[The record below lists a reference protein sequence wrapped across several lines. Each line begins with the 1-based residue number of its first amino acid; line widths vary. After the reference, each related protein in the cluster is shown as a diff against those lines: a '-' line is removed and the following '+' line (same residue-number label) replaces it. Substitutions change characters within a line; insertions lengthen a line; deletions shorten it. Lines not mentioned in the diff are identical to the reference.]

1 MVAQISALGLGLN
14 VAGSLINKVGKS
26 LSNND
31 KSIASGL
38 GKLDP
43 TLEAKL
49 SQLDPS
55 IAQKLKAKSKEFETV
70 FLENML
76 SHMTQGTG
84 EEGPLGENGTGGEN
98 YKSMLVNEFAKSIS
112 QAGGVG
118 VSNNVLR
125 ELVRLQEAS
134 SGGANVGASK

>member
-14 VAGSLINKVGKS
+14 VAGGIINKIGKN
-26 LSNND
+26 LGGTN
-31 KSIASGL
+31 KSISGDL

-49 SQLDPS
+49 SQLDPA
-55 IAQKLKAKSKEFETV
+55 IAQKLKSKSKEFETV

-76 SHMTQGTG
+76 SHITQGTG
-84 EEGPLGENGTGGEN
+84 EDGPLGENGTGGEN
-98 YKSMLVNEFAKSIS
+98 YKSMLVNEFAKSVS
-112 QAGGVG
+112 QSGGVG

-125 ELVRLQEAS
+125 ELVKLQES
-134 SGGANVGASK
+134 SSSAGQYK